1 MVNPEIQLIISNLV
15 NFINFFV
22 FITAPYVIF
31 YFAQEAFKRI
41 SLSIFLMALGL
52 DFIGISYL
60 IRILVAEVEPHFV
73 LGLLSLGALLIL
85 ASILHLFYTKAL
97 ETAILTK
104 RRREIRSMIKEF
116 KKKFYAKEIGEDDLK
131 SAYSDLF
138 KELVEIET
146 KLKKKRK

>member
-1 MVNPEIQLIISNLV
+1 
-15 NFINFFV
+15 
-22 FITAPYVIF
+22 
-31 YFAQEAFKRI
+31 
-41 SLSIFLMALGL
+41 MALGL

-116 KKKFYAKEIGEDDLK
+116 KKKFYAKEIGEEDLK